1 MNGRCLVCTPS
12 PSSPPSPAQNLLC
25 APARWPHHTWGT
37 SSQEWIRA
45 GVLEP
50 VPCSAWIISFF
61 PVNHQRRRDP
71 SMPAGFS
78 LNKPE
83 GFESHLEAVLR
94 GQHGQCSRT
103 ASSRG
108 LNPPSTWLL
117 PAPVSSARIKLPRE
131 GSREVWDWGQYQ
143 GGRLCVLL
151 PLWPNNRS

>member
-1 MNGRCLVCTPS
+1 MNGRCLVCNPLTP
-12 PSSPPSPAQNLLC
+12 PPPPHHHPPPRTFCVPQQDDLITHGAP
-25 APARWPHHTWGT
+25 PARSG
-37 SSQEWIRA
+37 S
-45 GVLEP
+45 EP
-50 VPCSAWIISFF
+50 EYLSLSHVQHESFHSF
-61 PVNHQRRRDP
+61 QRRRDP

-94 GQHGQCSRT
+94 GQPGQCSRT

-151 PLWPNNRS
+151 PLWPNNHS